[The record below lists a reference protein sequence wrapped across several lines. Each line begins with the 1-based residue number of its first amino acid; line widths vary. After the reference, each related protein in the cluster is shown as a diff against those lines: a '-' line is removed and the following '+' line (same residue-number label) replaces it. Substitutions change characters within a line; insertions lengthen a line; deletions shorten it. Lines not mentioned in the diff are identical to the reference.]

1 MEGNNIMAKFYF
13 MQDTDGTIFQTES
26 PEYHKQAEKLP
37 QAKGKELY
45 RAQCIDKVKT
55 MLENVDT
62 VYGIVRHV
70 SASGMSRDIDL
81 YIIADNRP
89 VYLTEYASTILDY
102 PMAKNRGM
110 KVGGCGMDMVFHC
123 VSSLA
128 YAIGH
133 DYKTLKS
140 EII

>member
-1 MEGNNIMAKFYF
+1 MSKFTY
-13 MQDTDGTIFQTES
+13 MLQGCEVFQTKH
-26 PEYHKQAEKLP
+26 PEYHPKAETLP

-81 YIIADNRP
+81 YIIKDNRL
-89 VYLTEYASTILDY
+89 VYLTGYASTILGY
-102 PMAKNRGM
+102 PMSKNQGM

-128 YAIGH
+128 QAIGR

>member
-1 MEGNNIMAKFYF
+1 MTKFYF
-13 MQDTDGTIFQTES
+13 MQEADGTIFQTTN
-26 PEYHKQAEKLP
+26 PEYHRQAEKLP

-45 RAQCIDKVKT
+45 RAQCIEKVRA

-62 VYGIVRHV
+62 VYVIVRHV
-70 SASGMSRDIDL
+70 IASGMSRDIDL

-89 VYLTEYASTILDY
+89 VYLTGYASTILDY
-102 PMAKNRGM
+102 PMAKSRGM
-110 KVGGCGMDMVFHC
+110 KVGGGGMDMVFHC
-123 VSSLA
+123 VSGLA
-128 YAIGH
+128 YAIDR

>member
-1 MEGNNIMAKFYF
+1 MSKFYF
-13 MQDTDGTIFQTES
+13 MQDADGTIFKS
-26 PEYHKQAEKLP
+26 ANPEYHKQAEKLP
-37 QAKGKELY
+37 QARGWEMY
-45 RAQCIDKVKT
+45 RRQCLEKVKT
-55 MLENVDT
+55 MLDGIDT

-89 VYLTEYASTILDY
+89 VYLTGYASTILNY
-102 PMAKNRGM
+102 PMGKNQGM

-128 YAIGH
+128 QAIGR

>member
-1 MEGNNIMAKFYF
+1 
-13 MQDTDGTIFQTES
+13 MQDTDGSIFQTAN

-45 RAQCIDKVKT
+45 RAQCIEKVLAL
-55 MLENVDT
+55 LENVDT

-81 YIIADNRP
+81 YIIKDNAP
-89 VYLTEYASTILDY
+89 VYLTGYASTILDY
-102 PMAKNRGM
+102 PMAKSRGM

-128 YAIGH
+128 YAIGR
-133 DYKTLKS
+133 DYETLKS

>member
-1 MEGNNIMAKFYF
+1 MSKFVY
-13 MQDTDGTIFQTES
+13 MQDDQSVFTTAS
-26 PEYHKQAEKLP
+26 PEYHPKATKLP
-37 QAKGKELY
+37 QARGKELY
-45 RAQCIDKVKT
+45 RQQSIEKVKAL
-55 MLENVDT
+55 LEGVDT

-81 YIIADNRP
+81 YIIRDNKP
-89 VYLTEYASTILDY
+89 VYLTGYASTILDY
-102 PMAKNRGM
+102 PMAKNCGM

-123 VSSLA
+123 VSSLT
-128 YAIGH
+128 YAIGR

>member
-1 MEGNNIMAKFYF
+1 MTKFYF
-13 MQDTDGTIFQTES
+13 MQEADGTIFQTTN
-26 PEYHKQAEKLP
+26 PEYHRQAEKLLWV
-37 QAKGKELY
+37 KGKELY
-45 RAQCIDKVKT
+45 RAQCIEKVRA

-81 YIIADNRP
+81 YIIADNCP
-89 VYLTEYASTILDY
+89 VYLTGYASTILNY
-102 PMAKNRGM
+102 PLAKSRGM

-128 YAIGH
+128 YAIGR

>member
-1 MEGNNIMAKFYF
+1 MAKFYF

-26 PEYHKQAEKLP
+26 PEYHKQAEKLS
-37 QAKGKELY
+37 QAKGKDLY

-70 SASGMSRDIDL
+70 STSGMSRDIDL

-89 VYLTEYASTILDY
+89 VYLTGYASTILEY

-128 YAIGH
+128 YAIGR
-133 DYKTLKS
+133 DYKTLNS

>member
-1 MEGNNIMAKFYF
+1 MTKFYF
-13 MQDTDGTIFQTES
+13 MQEADGTIFQTTN
-26 PEYHKQAEKLP
+26 PEYHRQAEKLP

-45 RAQCIDKVKT
+45 RAQCIEKVRA

-62 VYGIVRHV
+62 VYGIVRYV
-70 SASGMSRDIDL
+70 IASGMSRDIDL

-89 VYLTEYASTILDY
+89 VYLTGYASTILDY
-102 PMAKNRGM
+102 PMAKSRGM

-128 YAIGH
+128 YVIGC

>member
-1 MEGNNIMAKFYF
+1 MAKAYY
-13 MQDTDGTIFQTES
+13 MQSETGEIFQTS
-26 PEYHKQAEKLP
+26 RPEYHKNDKQLP

-45 RAQCIDKVKT
+45 REQCKQKLSK

-89 VYLTEYASTILDY
+89 VYLTGYASTVLGY
-102 PMAKNRGM
+102 PMSKNQGM

-123 VSSLA
+123 VSSIA
-128 YAIGH
+128 YAIGR

>member
-1 MEGNNIMAKFYF
+1 MTKLYF
-13 MQDTDGTIFQTES
+13 MQDTDGTIFQTAN

-55 MLENVDT
+55 MLENVST

-89 VYLTEYASTILDY
+89 VYLTGYASTILDY
-102 PMAKNRGM
+102 PMAKSRGM

-128 YAIGH
+128 YAIGR

>member
-1 MEGNNIMAKFYF
+1 MTKFYF
-13 MQDTDGTIFQTES
+13 MQDTDGSIFQTAN
-26 PEYHKQAEKLP
+26 PEYHKHAEKLP
-37 QAKGKELY
+37 QAKGKDLY
-45 RAQCIDKVKT
+45 RAQCIDKAKT

-89 VYLTEYASTILDY
+89 VYLTGYASTILDY

-128 YAIGH
+128 QAIGR

>member
-1 MEGNNIMAKFYF
+1 MAKAYY
-13 MQDTDGTIFQTES
+13 MQSETGEIFQTMH
-26 PEYHKQAEKLP
+26 PEYHPKAEKLP

-45 RAQCIDKVKT
+45 ILQSIEKVKA
-55 MLENVDT
+55 MLEGVDT

-81 YIIADNRP
+81 YIIKDNRP
-89 VYLTEYASTILDY
+89 VYLTGYASTILGY
-102 PMAKNRGM
+102 PFSVKNGGM

-123 VSSLA
+123 VSSLC
-128 YAIGH
+128 YAIDR
-133 DYKTLKS
+133 DYKTLRS

>member
-1 MEGNNIMAKFYF
+1 MTKFYF
-13 MQDTDGTIFQTES
+13 MQDTDGSIFQTAN

-45 RAQCIDKVKT
+45 RSQRIDKVRT

-70 SASGMSRDIDL
+70 GASGMSRDIDL
-81 YIIADNRP
+81 YIIRDNRP
-89 VYLTEYASTILDY
+89 VYLTGYASTILDY

-110 KVGGCGMDMVFHC
+110 KVGGCGMDAVFHC

-128 YAIGH
+128 YAIGR

>member
-1 MEGNNIMAKFYF
+1 MAKFYF
-13 MQDTDGTIFQTES
+13 MQEADGSIFQTAN
-26 PEYHKQAEKLP
+26 PEYHRQAEKLP

-81 YIIADNRP
+81 YIIKDNAP
-89 VYLTEYASTILDY
+89 VYLTGYVSTILDY

-128 YAIGH
+128 YAIGC
-133 DYKTLKS
+133 DYKTLNS

>member
-1 MEGNNIMAKFYF
+1 MSKFTY
-13 MQDTDGTIFQTES
+13 MQQNGEIFQTS
-26 PEYHKQAEKLP
+26 RPEYYPNAEKLP

-45 RAQCIDKVKT
+45 REQCKQKLSKL
-55 MLENVDT
+55 LESVDT

-81 YIIADNRP
+81 YIIQDNRP
-89 VYLTEYASTILDY
+89 VYLTGYASTVLDY
-102 PMAKNRGM
+102 PMSKNRGM
-110 KVGGCGMDMVFHC
+110 KVCGYGMNMVFHC

-128 YAIGH
+128 QAIGR